1 MFRLAR
7 HWKKLTGSVAVSAAL
22 GGAVFLTT
30 ASNKEDPEKNRQLRI
45 KETQVKIPSRE
56 EHLAKL
62 KSKTLFDVL
71 VIGGGATGTG
81 IALVSIINYKYL
93 YYFGQQSAFFRA
105 VLIVHEFF

>member
-1 MFRLAR
+1 MFRIAR
-7 HWKKLTGSVAVSAAL
+7 HWKKVTGSFAVSAAL
-22 GGAVFLTT
+22 GGSVFLTVT
-30 ASNKEDPEKNRQLRI
+30 SNKEDPEKNRQLRL

-81 IALVSIINYKYL
+81 IALVSIIIFYIFYL
-93 YYFGQQSAFFRA
+93 
-105 VLIVHEFF
+105 